1 MEDDILD
8 STLPVFQ
15 SYTDVFDFHA
25 DESIHHETED
35 WLDDSGYPNDL
46 ALVELDEL
54 LR

>member
-15 SYTDVFDFHA
+15 SYTELFDFHA
-25 DESIHHETED
+25 DDSIRHEFDD
-35 WLDDSGYPNDL
+35 WLDDSGYPDDI
-46 ALVELDEL
+46 ARVELNGL